1 MVEIKIAKL
10 YFTHG
15 TMRSGKSIDVI
26 RAYDSYAKSG
36 RKAIVAKP
44 SIDTRDKNV
53 VKTRKG
59 YETPSIIIKTSNLE
73 EIFEEIYKH
82 DVESIIIDE
91 AQFLT
96 KKQVDVLVNI
106 VDFFNIPV
114 LCYGLKTNFRGDL
127 FDGSKA
133 LLESADNIDEIR
145 TVCQY
150 CSRKATHN
158 LRSINGEAAPLDSDE
173 IVIGDEEYIQVC
185 RKHFNLKNG
194 TNFSKK

>member
-1 MVEIKIAKL
+1 MAVIKIAKM

-26 RAYDSYAKSG
+26 RAYDSFAKSG

-59 YETPSIIIKTSNLE
+59 YETPSIIIETDNLE
-73 EIFEEIYKH
+73 EIFKEISKH
-82 DVESIIIDE
+82 DIESIIIDE

-96 KKQVDVLVNI
+96 KDQVDVLVNI

-114 LCYGLKTNFRGDL
+114 LCYGLKTNFRGEL

-133 LLESADNIDEIR
+133 LLESADNIAEIK

-150 CSRKATHN
+150 CSKKATHN
-158 LRSINGEAAPLDSDE
+158 LRLINGEAAPLNSEE
-173 IVIGDEEYIQVC
+173 IVIGDEEYVQVC

-194 TNFSKK
+194 INFSKK